1 MGENA
6 SIINVAG
13 TLLALTN
20 DAVLYVLPASASS
33 FAPAA
38 QYTVA
43 TSQTWAHP
51 VFLGETILIKDE
63 TTLASLS
70 LK

>member
-6 SIINVAG
+6 SIVNLGG
-13 TLLALTN
+13 TLAALTN
-20 DAVLYVLPASASS
+20 DAALYVLPASASS

-51 VFLGETILIKDE
+51 VVLGDQLLVKDE
-63 TTLASLS
+63 TTLASLA
-70 LK
+70 LR